1 MVGLE
6 KTTSPG
12 KVRYYSQKELRRDV
26 GVPGNSIVKNLPA
39 SEEDAVNAVSIPGL
53 GMSPWRRKWQPT
65 PPQSMGTQRVRYDR
79 VTEHAYKHNRS
90 A

>member
-26 GVPGNSIVKNLPA
+26 GVPGSSIVKNPPA
-39 SEEDAVNAVSIPGL
+39 SAEDAVGAVSMPGF
-53 GMSPWRRKWQPT
+53 GMSPGEGNGNPLHYSPWGHKESDT
-65 PPQSMGTQRVRYDR
+65 
-79 VTEHAYKHNRS
+79 TEAHKHKRS

>member
-1 MVGLE
+1 MVHMVGLE

-26 GVPGNSIVKNLPA
+26 GVPGSSIVKNPPA
-39 SEEDAVNAVSIPGL
+39 SAEDAVGAVSMPGF
-53 GMSPWRRKWQPT
+53 GMSPGEGNGNPLHYSPWGHKE
-65 PPQSMGTQRVRYDR
+65 SDM
-79 VTEHAYKHNRS
+79 TEAHKHKRS